1 MMNAGH
7 DETEECCAILPP
19 FFRRHFRQRRR
30 MFSARLPVPAMLYRT
45 HKSQKGVNLFFL
57 VHMPHQRPG
66 AFMRRSKQSIA
77 DISDKIVFL
86 SVNKEPLLAKVDIRN
101 PFFTV

>member
-1 MMNAGH
+1 
-7 DETEECCAILPP
+7 
-19 FFRRHFRQRRR
+19 
-30 MFSARLPVPAMLYRT
+30 
-45 HKSQKGVNLFFL
+45 
-57 VHMPHQRPG
+57 
-66 AFMRRSKQSIA
+66 MRRSKQSIA